1 LPPTA
6 PTVLD
11 LLSAASL
18 TVYGVGKIRDIFT
31 GRGITDYVYSESNA
45 DGMKK
50 TLAAL
55 EQIGR
60 GLLFTNLV
68 DFDMLYGH
76 RLDGRGFGRALEA
89 FDRWLPTLLA
99 ALDDDDLLLIT
110 ADHGCDPT
118 TPGTNHSREF
128 VPLLV
133 WHRRLVAGRDLGER
147 ESFSDV
153 AATVAEA
160 FGLVWEGGGQ
170 SVLAELAAETKPG
183 KVRA

>member
-1 LPPTA
+1 
-6 PTVLD
+6 
-11 LLSAASL
+11 
-18 TVYGVGKIRDIFT
+18 
-31 GRGITDYVYSESNA
+31 
-45 DGMKK
+45 MKK

-55 EQIGR
+55 EQIRR
-60 GLLFTNLV
+60 GLLFINLV

-170 SVLAELAAETKPG
+170 SVLAELAADTKPG